1 MICVCVPGWALA
13 DTAASRHFSRWAL
26 AVTAA
31 SRFSC
36 CALPCLA
43 LPGRRLR
50 AFRAYCRLVIRP
62 ACMPGCLLFHVRSEH
77 PGQPVPTGCHTVML
91 CCRLR
96 PRLACIACLLAC
108 LACCLAV
115 LPVFIIRHSRAMMLG
130 GGILPPHSGS
140 TGQSVIISSSVC
152 SCYYSAIAALD
163 CNCEGLES
171 AASHFYWQPPV
182 SQWWSHADASHTLTH
197 DSCHAVAGS
206 AASVGS

>member
-1 MICVCVPGWALA
+1 ML
-13 DTAASRHFSRWAL
+13 RL
-26 AVTAA
+26 
-31 SRFSC
+31 
-36 CALPCLA
+36 ALPCLA
-43 LPGRRLR
+43 WAP
-50 AFRAYCRLVIRP
+50 P
-62 ACMPGCLLFHVRSEH
+62 ACLQSLLSFGYQTSLHAGLLAVSCEERQSRSTRSHRLPRSCALLSLAAAPCLH
-77 PGQPVPTGCHTVML
+77 
-91 CCRLR
+91 
-96 PRLACIACLLAC
+96 CLLAC
-108 LACCLAV
+108 IACCLAV

-182 SQWWSHADASHTLTH
+182 SQWWSHADASHALTH